1 MHPCNAAA
9 RDTLLGVKVASYRAR
24 VDELDALRFECDG
37 FLSGKERSPVE
48 HDDLHMRCVGYEG
61 AAAPSWQ
68 ENLAPTFSAFPNA
81 SVVAFARHGAA
92 LRRSPPRRF
101 RTLFDGAFG
110 VAHTPELRLELRF
123 KDGVLESMLWA
134 DQGCRKCEGITGA
147 AAAGESQVCVEGN
160 CAVLEGFCLSAA
172 TEGTDGAA
180 DCRLR
185 VYVAWAGTDAEGV
198 PLRSAKALA
207 AIGSL
212 TVSGSAIDGVIEGID
227 KSKELIDTVK
237 DEVEGV
243 INTTEDTL
251 TGR

>member
-1 MHPCNAAA
+1 
-9 RDTLLGVKVASYRAR
+9 
-24 VDELDALRFECDG
+24 
-37 FLSGKERSPVE
+37 
-48 HDDLHMRCVGYEG
+48 
-61 AAAPSWQ
+61 
-68 ENLAPTFSAFPNA
+68 
-81 SVVAFARHGAA
+81 
-92 LRRSPPRRF
+92 
-101 RTLFDGAFG
+101 
-110 VAHTPELRLELRF
+110 
-123 KDGVLESMLWA
+123 
-134 DQGCRKCEGITGA
+134 
-147 AAAGESQVCVEGN
+147 
-160 CAVLEGFCLSAA
+160 
-172 TEGTDGAA
+172 
-180 DCRLR
+180 